1 MFKMNM
7 KTKTLIKFILLQNK
21 FDINIKIRFIF
32 MTIDVFIKK
41 EKNNYVRI
49 NEKCL
54 IYIFIALIFS
64 LQ

>member
-7 KTKTLIKFILLQNK
+7 ETKTLIKFILLQNK

-32 MTIDVFIKK
+32 MTIDVFIIK

-54 IYIFIALIFS
+54 IYVFIALIFS